1 MADKPTY
8 FDIKLLFPV
17 LDHKGWPEGKNYMKF
32 WAEGAACTAD
42 NDTKLGKATITANVG
57 NSCMRIYKVDWNWLF
72 GFKLAV
78 DNYQIFS
85 RQKVFNTAALT
96 QLVRSYGGLSRPG
109 VKSVKFNQWLTNNL
123 EPDVFR
129 KNISEHQIQ
138 HLKVSPGVN
147 DPEKFDDL
155 IAALNNFA
163 YYSMYKGEV
172 FNGAEY
178 QKLNKS
184 VCPAIRLPGIA
195 PKEAEDAVS
204 RLLSGQY
211 KALLYIED
219 VGVYMGDIYE
229 FNGDQYLAT
238 WDIKNKKVFQS
249 KIDYVFD
256 GQDFDDPTD
265 ITVTNATYQIYRR
278 ETGKGGDFMALT
290 PMKLLGF
297 KRLIP
302 IK

>member
-1 MADKPTY
+1 MADTPKY

-17 LDHKGWPEGKNYMKF
+17 LDHKGWTEGKNYMQF
-32 WAEGAACTAD
+32 WAAGKACTAL
-42 NDTKLGKATITANVG
+42 NDPNLKKATITANVS
-57 NSCMRIYKVDWNWLF
+57 NACMRIYTVDWNWLL
-72 GFKLAV
+72 GYKLAV
-78 DNYQIFS
+78 DNYQIFI
-85 RQKVFNTAALT
+85 RQKVFNSAVIKL
-96 QLVRSYGGLSRPG
+96 LSDKYGKLSQPG
-109 VKSVKFNQWLTNNL
+109 AKSVKFNQWLTNNQA
-123 EPDVFR
+123 PDVYR
-129 KNISEHQIQ
+129 KYITDHQIQ
-138 HLKVSPGVN
+138 HLKVSPGVD

-163 YYSMYKGEV
+163 YYAMYKGEV
-172 FNGAEY
+172 FNGSEFL
-178 QKLNKS
+178 KLKTAPN
-184 VCPAIRLPGIA
+184 INLPGIA
-195 PKEAEDAVS
+195 PKDTNDAIS
-204 RLLSGQY
+204 KLMSGEY
-211 KALLYIED
+211 KAVLYIGD
-219 VGVYMGDIYE
+219 VGVYMGDLYE

-265 ITVTNATYQIYRR
+265 ITVTNETYQIYRR
-278 ETGKGGDFMALT
+278 QTGTGGDFMALT